1 MIYKYGT
8 VREVYATAARFPDEV
23 FTELLLG
30 AAVLDSQY
38 GEDRDYYESGGYSI
52 VVETDTDLPALREIV
67 NIDSH
72 PCEWATRLG
81 SSGFISA
88 LYIFSNDYS
97 IMVFMPQAIAPQA
110 ILNEFE

>member
-1 MIYKYGT
+1 MLFKYGT
-8 VREVYATAARFPDEV
+8 TREVYESADRFPDEV
-23 FTELLLG
+23 FTELLTG
-30 AAVLDSQY
+30 AVVLDSEY
-38 GEDRDYYESGGYSI
+38 GEDRDYYESGGYS
-52 VVETDTDLPALREIV
+52 VVIETADDLPALREIV
-67 NIDSH
+67 NIDSR

-110 ILNEFE
+110 ILNELE

>member
-8 VREVYATAARFPDEV
+8 IREVYATASRFPDEV
-23 FTELLLG
+23 FTELLRG
-30 AAVLDSQY
+30 AAVLDSEY

-52 VVETDTDLPALREIV
+52 VAETADDLPALLETI
-67 NIDSH
+67 NLYSL
-72 PCEWATRLG
+72 PCEWATSLG

-110 ILNEFE
+110 ILNELE

>member
-8 VREVYATAARFPDEV
+8 VSEVYSTALRFPDEV
-23 FTELLLG
+23 FTELLRG
-30 AAVLDSQY
+30 SAVLDSEH

-52 VVETDTDLPALREIV
+52 VIETADDLLALLETI
-67 NIDSH
+67 NIYSR

-88 LYIFSNDYS
+88 LYLFGNDYS
-97 IMVFMPQAIAPQA
+97 IMVFMPQVIAPQA
-110 ILNEFE
+110 ILNELE